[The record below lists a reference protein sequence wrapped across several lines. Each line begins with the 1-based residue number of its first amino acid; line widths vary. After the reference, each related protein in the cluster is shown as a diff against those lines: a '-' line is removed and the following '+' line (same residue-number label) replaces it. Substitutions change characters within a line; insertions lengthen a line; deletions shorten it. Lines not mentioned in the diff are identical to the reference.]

1 MRDPFAPVE
10 VVSITDPAV
19 VFESEAKRELYR
31 TTRDPS
37 LWKPRD
43 PGSPVR
49 FTITPCSAE
58 TAIKLDTM
66 PVDVRRLV
74 VFRAC
79 VHRVALP
86 SGDVMTPETYQ
97 SGGYGELAVESW
109 VDAVAKRVGPR
120 RVIEIAE
127 AAYRLSMLDDLDPLL
142 QPPGQPPQ
150 S

>member
-37 LWKPRD
+37 LWKPRELAR
-43 PGSPVR
+43 PAL

-58 TAIKLDTM
+58 TAIKLDAIENNAE
-66 PVDVRRLV
+66 RALLA
-74 VFRAC
+74 FRAC
-79 VHRVALP
+79 VQRVVLP
-86 SGDVMTPETYQ
+86 SSETLAAEVQ
-97 SGGYGELAVESW
+97 SGYMLAPASW
-109 VDAVAKRVGPR
+109 INDAAKRVGPR
-120 RVIEIAE
+120 RVLEIGE
-127 AAYRLSMLDDLDPLL
+127 AAHRLSMLDDADPLL